1 MPREDPKIKRRF
13 PRVETPLG
21 VWAAWISGGR
31 RNAIGRVRGLNVG
44 GVYIE
49 DDAVTAPLG
58 SAVSVLLSV
67 PEGEIRSDA
76 LVRNVKVGKGMGLE
90 FTKMSEVT
98 RARLH
103 ALVSRLPQAS
113 PNATA

>member
-21 VWAAWISGGR
+21 VWAAWQAGAEKRVS
-31 RNAIGRVRGLNVG
+31 RVRDLNVG
-44 GVYIE
+44 GVYI

-103 ALVSRLPQAS
+103 ALVSRLLQAS